1 MKPYAGSEL
10 DLHRGLR
17 KKDREEHLVS
27 GVLSRL
33 GFEEFKL
40 SLHEHP
46 DVIVDFSRKGHRVR
60 LACEVQEIH
69 SDDTS
74 AGSKLRQF
82 RGRWIS
88 IMEEVFALM
97 GSDGTLIPYCVVE
110 FLDHSYDCLGSA
122 SNASLVNDFLIAGK
136 NLKTAQSIEFPQ
148 AAMPILSALVKRIS
162 VRESN
167 GGGMLWWP
175 SHMQS
180 GAVPPIDGAIIA
192 AVQAKGKLAASFDWR
207 GAEEKWLLLVAEAHG
222 LTGIIRR

>member
-122 SNASLVNDFLIAGK
+122 SNASLINDFLIAGK

-180 GAVPPIDGAIIA
+180 GAVPRSTARPSLLSRQMTSLLRRSI
-192 AVQAKGKLAASFDWR
+192 
-207 GAEEKWLLLVAEAHG
+207 GAEPKRSG
-222 LTGIIRR
+222 CSSSPKLTA